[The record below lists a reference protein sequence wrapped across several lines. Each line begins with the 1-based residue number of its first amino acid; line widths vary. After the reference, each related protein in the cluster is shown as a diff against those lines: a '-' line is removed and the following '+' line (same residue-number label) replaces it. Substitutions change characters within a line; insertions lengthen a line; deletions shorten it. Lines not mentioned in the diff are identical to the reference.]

1 MSFLIWSTEAA
12 ETKSVGTEKTTNFS
26 KDSKSYYTL
35 QTSLSLQTLGWK
47 YIQLVAES
55 LYSKLLW
62 VKEHDFAWS
71 I

>member
-35 QTSLSLQTLGWK
+35 QTSLSLQTLG
-47 YIQLVAES
+47 
-55 LYSKLLW
+55 
-62 VKEHDFAWS
+62 
-71 I
+71 